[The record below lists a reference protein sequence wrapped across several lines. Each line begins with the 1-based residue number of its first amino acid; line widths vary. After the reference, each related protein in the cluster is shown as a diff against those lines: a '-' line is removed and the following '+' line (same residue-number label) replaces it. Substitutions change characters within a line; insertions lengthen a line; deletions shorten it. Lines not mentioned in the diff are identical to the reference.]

1 MNKRRRIVPAT
12 ELRIHLG
19 EALKSLEEEDI
30 VVEKGGVPIAMLIK
44 YGREAKVMTETA
56 TSYEKALA
64 QRAEAGGWERTLSAI
79 ERGWVGINEE
89 ELIENIYR
97 WRQEGV
103 TTRRYGLDDADD
115 GEERDDDGSAIS
127 PGQRHLQQS
136 PPPAR
141 LIADERAEYDATG
154 GAGDQHDQ
162 LRRGD

>member
-1 MNKRRRIVPAT
+1 MMNKRRRIIPAT
-12 ELRIHLG
+12 ELRVHLG

-30 VVEKGGVPIAMLIK
+30 VVEKGGVPIAMLVK

-64 QRAEAGGWERTLSAI
+64 KAAEAGGWARTLGAI
-79 ERGWVGINEE
+79 ERGWAGINEE

-97 WRQEGV
+97 WRQEGG

-115 GEERDDDGSAIS
+115 SVRESDDDGSAIP

-136 PPPAR
+136 PAPGR
-141 LIADERAEYDATG
+141 YVADERAEYDATG
-154 GAGDQHDQ
+154 RTGDQHDH
-162 LRRGD
+162 LR